1 MLAPP
6 DRLIVALDVSSS
18 AETQRIVSRIGD
30 AVQTYKVG
38 MQLYTAEGPQIVR
51 DLIASGKKVFLDLKY
66 HDIPNTVARACAAAT
81 RLGVSMLNV
90 HAAGGGAMMAAAR
103 EAVDQAAS
111 DRSSRTP
118 RLIAVTVLT
127 SLDGA
132 AMQEVGQGD
141 SVSTQAMRL
150 AALTRD
156 SGLDGVV
163 CSAAEA
169 RSMRNAFGN
178 AFTLVTPGIRPAD
191 ATNDDQARIATPQAA
206 LANGADYLVVGRP
219 ITRAADPVAALAQIN
234 RVLGPLR

>member
-1 MLAPP
+1 
-6 DRLIVALDVSSS
+6 
-18 AETQRIVSRIGD
+18 
-30 AVQTYKVG
+30 
-38 MQLYTAEGPQIVR
+38 
-51 DLIASGKKVFLDLKY
+51 
-66 HDIPNTVARACAAAT
+66 
-81 RLGVSMLNV
+81 MLNV
-90 HAAGGGAMMAAAR
+90 HAAGGRAMMAAAR
-103 EAVDQAAS
+103 EAVDQAAR
-111 DRSSRTP
+111 DAGSRTP

-191 ATNDDQARIATPQAA
+191 ATTTDDQARIATPQAA

-219 ITRAADPVAALAQIN
+219 ITRAVDPLAALAEIN
-234 RVLGPLR
+234 RALGTPQ